1 MHSTRS
7 RNARLRHTVVCRLR
21 RATSALRDDG
31 QTLDAISA
39 GAGDVVLVGLLSL
52 CALTTAILATN
63 AAAPCAHT
71 STKAGTRKVNLAL
84 ESEALIRWARVHRE
98 VA

>member
-39 GAGDVVLVGLLSL
+39 GAGDVVLVGLCHSALSQL
-52 CALTTAILATN
+52 RFSRPTPLHPARTL
-63 AAAPCAHT
+63 PP
-71 STKAGTRKVNLAL
+71 KQGL
-84 ESEALIRWARVHRE
+84 EK
-98 VA
+98 